1 MKRRIINWVLH
12 LLKKSFLAPK
22 QFTSLFSFSLITFA
36 IVVISVFAYKIF
48 VSSAKSWTIQ
58 FLKTF
63 YKSLVCNIELSGTP
77 QRINFV
83 SEKNPDINT
92 YYIFDKNE

>member
-36 IVVISVFAYKIF
+36 IVVISVFGYKIF
-48 VSSAKSWTIQ
+48 VSSAKS
-58 FLKTF
+58 
-63 YKSLVCNIELSGTP
+63 
-77 QRINFV
+77 
-83 SEKNPDINT
+83 
-92 YYIFDKNE
+92 